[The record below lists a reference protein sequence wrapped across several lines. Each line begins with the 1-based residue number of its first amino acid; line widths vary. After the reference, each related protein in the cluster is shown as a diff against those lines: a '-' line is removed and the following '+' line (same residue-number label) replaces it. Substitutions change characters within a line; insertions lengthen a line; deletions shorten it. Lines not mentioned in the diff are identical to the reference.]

1 MATYYEVTKGHVGAH
16 AKTLAPNVVDT
27 VTFQVVGDEEIEVR
41 SNGTAA
47 IYFTLDGSDPAVK
60 GDHCYELPTGVPAV
74 RTVRRTKLS
83 KQVVKL
89 ISAGSPEYSV
99 SKLGD

>member
-1 MATYYEVTKGHVGAH
+1 MASYEVAKGKVGAH
-16 AKTLAPNVVDT
+16 AKTLAPNVIDS
-27 VTFQVVGDEEIEVR
+27 VTFQAVGDMDIEVR
-41 SNGTAA
+41 SDGVAA
-47 IYFTLDGSDPAVK
+47 IYFTLDGSDPAVG
-60 GDHCYELPTGVPAV
+60 GDHCYELPAAPSV
-74 RTVRRTKLS
+74 RTVNRTKNL